1 MFLEEYIYLIP
12 HRLLKRQLP
21 DMAIEDGP
29 KRIR

>member
-12 HRLLKRQLP
+12 HGLLKMQLP
-21 DMAIEDGP
+21 DVTIEDGP